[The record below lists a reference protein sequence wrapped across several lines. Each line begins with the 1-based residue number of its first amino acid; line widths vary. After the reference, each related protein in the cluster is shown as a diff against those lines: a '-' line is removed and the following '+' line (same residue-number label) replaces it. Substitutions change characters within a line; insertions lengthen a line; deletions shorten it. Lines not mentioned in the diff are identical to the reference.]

1 MVIVIIITIDLH
13 VCTSALAR
21 GNTSYCG
28 LIYSSSEG
36 SFHSDAYKNTQLD
49 ILILLVRQSN
59 YKMCEVSS
67 PNFSILSICSKI

>member
-36 SFHSDAYKNTQLD
+36 SFHSDADTFRRRYKHT
-49 ILILLVRQSN
+49 VG
-59 YKMCEVSS
+59 YPHS
-67 PNFSILSICSKI
+67 PSQTIKLQDV